1 MFLFLKDSAIN
12 VYRICAVTKGNVPA
26 THASPEFFVMN
37 VYLENLDQPLM
48 HTYLDESERDQVY
61 QEVCGHLNELQTIE
75 TNA

>member
-26 THASPEFFVMN
+26 THASPEIFVMN

-61 QEVCGHLNELQTIE
+61 QEVCGYLNELQNIE
-75 TNA
+75 AHA